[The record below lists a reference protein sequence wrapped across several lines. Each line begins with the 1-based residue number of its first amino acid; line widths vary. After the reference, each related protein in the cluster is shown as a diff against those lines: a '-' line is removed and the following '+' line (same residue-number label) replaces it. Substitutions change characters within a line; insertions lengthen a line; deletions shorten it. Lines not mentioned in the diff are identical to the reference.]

1 MKRPNVR
8 FESIEIEK
16 LIVNT
21 ENDRYVNDTEDEV
34 SAIIAMFK
42 GVSGHPEIEMVNLAE
57 DISEVG
63 LNPFEEPIVWYD
75 DELEK
80 YIVIE
85 GNRRITCIKLMT
97 QYKNNAVLKSTMPEI
112 EKITTLEYPREP
124 IDCVVY
130 ENLEEAQSVLAKIHQ
145 DTNEGI
151 GRKTWDAYAKQKA
164 KSRDG
169 NVTDTYAI
177 IKFVTEYEKA
187 DPELIALIAG
197 KRWTSKL
204 ERVVGFKQFKEVYN
218 IEFSNAG
225 SLICKDTPEQVYK
238 MMERLI
244 KDLIKLPA
252 TGNFRTK
259 DNFCEYANNLPA
271 EYKTQFY
278 SEKKEDKSK
287 EKEQEAKEK
296 SVKAEDIKNEKE
308 IPRDAKKND
317 TENMEPRQISWKHRK
332 EKKALRLSKS
342 YDVAEYTCLG
352 EKGKEIIVELESI
365 NISLYPNAAAALCRS
380 ILEYVVKLWL
390 LESKHPEQF
399 KEGSLPESYNSCL
412 NDLTNRKILNDKQH
426 KMLKRCANKEYF
438 IDFLNSCIHA
448 DSKLCIQ
455 EQVLIDGWKNI
466 RILIELYIEG
476 HQK

>member
-16 LIVNT
+16 LIVNP
-21 ENDRYVNDTEDEV
+21 ENDRYVNDAEDET

-97 QYKNNAVLKSTMPEI
+97 QYKNNIVLKSSMPEI
-112 EKITTLEYPREP
+112 EKITSLEYPWEP

-130 ENLEEAQSVLAKIHQ
+130 ENLEEAQKVLAKIHQ
-145 DTNEGI
+145 DTNDGI
-151 GRKTWDAYAKQKA
+151 GRKAWDAYAKQKA
-164 KSRDG
+164 KYRDG

-177 IKFVTEYEKA
+177 IRFVTEYEKT
-187 DPELIALIAG
+187 DPRLIELMTE

-218 IEFSNAG
+218 IEFSNSG
-225 SLICKDTPEQVYK
+225 TLIYKDTTEQVYK

-259 DNFCEYANNLPA
+259 ENFCEYTNNLPD
-271 EYKTQFY
+271 EYKTQFH
-278 SEKKEDKSK
+278 SEEK
-287 EKEQEAKEK
+287 EKEIKEK
-296 SVKAEDIKNEKE
+296 GEKIKEEEVKSEEVKKGKELPHDIKKNEE
-308 IPRDAKKND
+308 
-317 TENMEPRQISWKHRK
+317 ESMEPRQFSWKYRN

-342 YDVAEYTCLG
+342 YDIVEYTCLG

-365 NISLYPNAAAALCRS
+365 NISQYPNAAAALCRS

-412 NDLTNRKILNDKQH
+412 NDLANRKILNDKQH

-448 DSKLCIQ
+448 DSKICVQ

-476 HQK
+476 HKK

>member
-1 MKRPNVR
+1 MKRPTVR
-8 FESIEIEK
+8 FESIEIDK
-16 LIVNT
+16 MIVNP
-21 ENDRYVNDTEDEV
+21 ENDRYVNDAEDEL

-63 LNPFEEPIVWYD
+63 LNPFEKPIVWYD

-97 QYKNNAVLKSTMPEI
+97 QYKNNVMLKNTMPEI
-112 EKITTLEYPREP
+112 EKITTLEYPEEP

-145 DTNEGI
+145 DTNDGV

-169 NVTDTYAI
+169 IVTDTYAI

-187 DPELIALIAG
+187 DPELIALMAG

-225 SLICKDTPEQVYK
+225 TLICKDTTEQVYK

-259 DNFCEYANNLPA
+259 DNFCEYVSNLPN
-271 EYKTQFY
+271 EYKTQFIN
-278 SEKKEDKSK
+278 EKNKDRIK
-287 EKEQEAKEK
+287 EKEQSIVGENVKE
-296 SVKAEDIKNEKE
+296 
-308 IPRDAKKND
+308 
-317 TENMEPRQISWKHRK
+317 
-332 EKKALRLSKS
+332 
-342 YDVAEYTCLG
+342 
-352 EKGKEIIVELESI
+352 
-365 NISLYPNAAAALCRS
+365 
-380 ILEYVVKLWL
+380 
-390 LESKHPEQF
+390 
-399 KEGSLPESYNSCL
+399 EGSKTGKDIPCDNKKMRRSVW
-412 NDLTNRKILNDKQH
+412 NRGRFHGNIE
-426 KMLKRCANKEYF
+426 MKRK
-438 IDFLNSCIHA
+438 
-448 DSKLCIQ
+448 
-455 EQVLIDGWKNI
+455 
-466 RILIELYIEG
+466 R
-476 HQK
+476 